1 MHSLPYSSYVNQS
14 RKFSVNPQV
23 LSITVCVHASGILL
37 PLAANIRVVD
47 PVREF
52 GSPGLGN
59 VAWKE
64 RVDGWKMK
72 QDKNV
77 VPMTTSHTASERGGD
92 IDASTDVIVDDSL
105 L

>member
-1 MHSLPYSSYVNQS
+1 M
-14 RKFSVNPQV
+14 F
-23 LSITVCVHASGILL
+23 
-37 PLAANIRVVD
+37 AANVRVVD
-47 PVREF
+47 PVRDY
-52 GSPGLGN
+52 GSTGLGN

-77 VPMTTSHTASERGGD
+77 VPMTTSRPASERGQD
-92 IDASTDVIVDDSL
+92 IDANTDVLVDDSL

>member
-1 MHSLPYSSYVNQS
+1 M
-14 RKFSVNPQV
+14 
-23 LSITVCVHASGILL
+23 
-37 PLAANIRVVD
+37 AANIRVVD

-77 VPMTTSHTASERGGD
+77 VPLTTSHPRSAPPSERGVGD
-92 IDASTDVIVDDSL
+92 IDASTDILVDDSL